1 MEELKRIKEQL
12 IGQVQAQM
20 SNLPCVDAQEL
31 GEVIDMIKDLAEAC
45 YYGSIVDAM
54 IESKEEEVYGIGM
67 MKDPRKRKNP
77 YPYYI
82 DNDLQFVID
91 KINEYNE

>member
-1 MEELKRIKEQL
+1 MMEKLCQIKNTLINLVEQ
-12 IGQVQAQM
+12 QMANPQQADTHEM
-20 SNLPCVDAQEL
+20 

-45 YYGSIVDAM
+45 YYGSIIDAM

-77 YPYYI
+77 
-82 DNDLQFVID
+82 
-91 KINEYNE
+91 